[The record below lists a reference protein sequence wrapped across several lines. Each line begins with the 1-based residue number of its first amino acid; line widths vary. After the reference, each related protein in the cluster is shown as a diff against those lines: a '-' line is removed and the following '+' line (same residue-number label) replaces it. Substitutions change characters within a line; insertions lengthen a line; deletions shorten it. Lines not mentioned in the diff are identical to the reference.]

1 MIHPPCVTKWRAV
14 ARIGGA
20 RGCSPEGAAGAA
32 SFECGAICVPPQ
44 LPELCAVGMEVRLG
58 FMIVAIDGPAGAGK
72 SSIARRLAERL
83 GFQFLDTGAM
93 YRAVALAALRQGLGP
108 DDRDRIAQLAES
120 LTIDMRHERTFL
132 NGEDVSAAIRT
143 SEVSA
148 GVYLAAD
155 NVAVRRRLVELQRQI
170 ANDRDTVT
178 EGRDQ
183 GTVAFPQAECKIF
196 LTASPEER
204 ARRRYEELKSRGE
217 PASYDEV
224 LAQQQDRDR
233 RDAVRPVGALI
244 KAADAVEVVTD
255 GLTPEDVVHR
265 LEAIVRTSGRTS
277 EVRGQGSN

>member
-1 MIHPPCVTKWRAV
+1 
-14 ARIGGA
+14 
-20 RGCSPEGAAGAA
+20 
-32 SFECGAICVPPQ
+32 
-44 LPELCAVGMEVRLG
+44 
-58 FMIVAIDGPAGAGK
+58 MIVAIDGPAGAGK

-108 DDRDRIAQLAES
+108 DDRDKIAALAET

-148 GVYLAAD
+148 AVYLAAD

-170 ANDRDTVT
+170 ATGRDTVT

-183 GTVAFPQAECKIF
+183 GTVAFPHAECKIF
-196 LTASPEER
+196 LTASPEVR
-204 ARRRYEELKSRGE
+204 ARRRAEELQTRGE
-217 PASYDEV
+217 PATYEEV

-233 RDAVRPVGALI
+233 RDAARPVGAMV

-255 GLTPEDVVHR
+255 GLTPEQVIGR
-265 LEAIVRTSGRTS
+265 LEAIVRGQRA
-277 EVRGQGSN
+277 EVRGQRAN